1 MAGEEIS
8 SLAVRLALNDSDFSK
23 GMQNLKKNLG
33 IIDSGFKSSIAG
45 VKDWGKNLD
54 NLKNS
59 AQALGEKISAQQK
72 IVQSYTQQLEKSKAT
87 MEKSS
92 KKMLDLKSK
101 VEEARKAYEQSVDTL
116 GRTDKQTKELKTT
129 LNDLTKKYQ
138 NSERTVA
145 NNSKTVQGYT
155 IQMNNANGK
164 LKDFESQ
171 LDETNKKITNF
182 KLTSL
187 SDSLKE
193 SSNKFKAVGEGA
205 NKAGD
210 SILKL
215 SIPLVGAGVAA
226 AKVGMDFETSM
237 SQVAGALNKPVSQ
250 MGSLNELALKT
261 GQDTQFSSTQA
272 GQAMTELANGGLNE
286 AKIKAGALDATM
298 NLAASSGMDLG
309 IAANTVVQAMG
320 AFGLSASQASQAVNA
335 LAGSAAA
342 SSTDVEPLSQGLA
355 QCAAQAHMVG
365 WSIQDT
371 TAVLGAFADA
381 GVVGSDAGT
390 SLKTM
395 LQRLG
400 APLKDARAE
409 MKLLGINIWD
419 GNGHMKDAAGIAQE
433 LQSHMK
439 GLSDSHRQAA
449 MSIIFGSD
457 ATRAASILMNNGATG
472 VQKYTKATNDQSVA
486 SRLAASQMGDTAKS
500 IEQMKGSLETAGIK
514 LAQNF
519 APTIKVVA
527 DDIGKLADAFGN
539 LSPGTQKLMVDFAE
553 ITVVAGGTLKVFG
566 GFAKST
572 GSILDFLGKFTGK
585 VAESKV
591 ASKVAEEGI
600 KKVGL
605 AAAKTGVETAGVTAT
620 SGGLIAGLGSV
631 AAVALPV
638 AGAIVGV
645 GAAAY
650 GIHYAVTEKAVP
662 AVDLFNNK
670 FKESTQVMDQ
680 YGNKINTTVTKT
692 VDFSESTKKAVSSYM
707 QMDTNVRK
715 TMTDM
720 YVNSNNFSSQTK
732 NAVISQ
738 FNEMT
743 NRVSGLTANQKDKT
757 ITDFSN
763 MVANTSTLTN
773 QNKTQIIAQYT
784 NMVNRVSGLSN
795 QQKQQVIKSFQD
807 TMTQS
812 TGITKTQA
820 NNVITQFNSMG
831 IKIKA
836 GMDKQYT
843 DRYTTMKNFF
853 AKSDALSIQE
863 EQKVLSKM
871 TANNNAQKSK
881 IDSYEKQIAAI
892 ELKAV
897 NQHRQVTQQE
907 QQQINTIQDKMR
919 TSAVQSLSST
929 EIQSKVLLER
939 MKSYGS
945 SITQQQASDIIKNAN
960 KQRDGAIAA
969 ANSQY
974 NKVVAD
980 AVYQRDVSHTMTAD
994 QAQKVITNAGKQ
1006 RDGAIKAAQNQR
1018 TQVVSHLSKMDGE
1031 VLKNMNTDT
1040 GNMLSPWGKL
1050 IKGIQDKWTNFKKW
1064 LSSLFKNSNS
1074 KTGNSTSSVGSGNGF
1089 GGIGTPGSIVASA
1102 NGNIIDRPV
1111 FSIAGE
1117 DGAEAI
1123 IPLSSKRRERGLE
1136 LWQQAGQMM
1145 GVKMFANGG
1154 IVGSSNTSNDD
1165 VKVNAGLS
1173 TSITLGKSD
1182 LNKFENYGEELNKYL
1197 AQGIENSASIV
1208 SKSSDLT
1215 QQQMQTLITAF
1226 IKKYAD
1232 NGQDMNKNLG
1242 TGIIQSS
1249 ASVITPINSL
1259 NTNLGNMVAS
1269 FAQSFTNHG
1278 QDSMSNL
1285 GSGITNNEDT
1295 VISANTKVTTD
1306 NKKILEDYSKNHTD
1320 YGTSSM
1326 DNLGTAITGNEDVV
1340 TNANSKVTADNKAIL
1355 SNYVQLHTTY
1365 GTTSMNNLTTGI
1377 NNTSP
1382 KVLAATNKISS
1393 DNKTVLNGLAA
1404 SANPTGQNVSN
1415 GLSAGMKSA
1424 ENNAVSIAK
1433 ELTQKV
1439 LDAFTGKDGFDIHS
1453 PPKKTTGFGEN
1464 VIQGFINGMS
1474 KQDVLNFFKN
1484 KIGGMIGFAKGA
1496 SGQISGLL
1504 TAALGLTGTPMSW
1517 LPGLEQLV
1525 QRESGGDPLAY
1536 NNISVGGEHATG
1548 LMQMLGSTF
1557 SSYAASGHTNILNPL
1572 DNILS
1577 AINYIKARYG
1587 SVMNI
1592 PNLFNGNYVG
1602 YESGTTNAVAGWR
1615 IVGENGPE
1623 LEYSPTGGE
1632 TIFNNSDTMS
1642 MLSSS
1647 STINTGKTLGSNLI
1661 AGISAGINESKDG
1674 LQYTLDTISNL
1685 FKYSIA
1691 TATKQTASTV
1701 KTTVK
1706 ETLNDV
1712 DSWLPDFSKAL
1723 ANGIK
1728 DNTVYTKN
1736 SALKLGTVLADSVM
1750 DERNAR
1756 SQYLDA
1762 YNKKKMTADKAL
1774 ADLDGMNKK
1783 LEVSTNDDAKDM
1795 KNLLGVMTNESTEIV
1810 ILTAEYNKLGKQYGY
1825 NSDKAVEALKKVQ
1838 DLRAEYQKTG
1848 KDVQDLADKIKK
1860 NVIDNVNDI
1869 SSNLKDALKQRYQDE
1884 QDAAEK
1890 QVNLATDTQT
1900 KILQSKL
1907 DALSDQESQ
1916 MDIQYQ
1922 DEDDEDKR
1930 AELERQLSMH
1940 YGAAKKKELQQ
1951 ELDDLNKTEERRH
1964 AKEALDQQKDD
1975 LQTQIDQL
1983 KENNDTMIKNIEE
1996 FYSNKLED
2004 ANLDAETQKM
2014 LVNNNQIEIVNLL
2027 KSYGKDYEL
2036 AGSTLGDRLVTGFKG
2051 SLTSISNMI
2060 SNLKSQ
2066 INNLSTNVDLSSIS
2080 PLSTNVSN
2088 TITSNNIQQA
2098 YTIPQNIQ
2106 SNQPIVI
2113 NNKIFLDGKQL
2124 AANQTQYVNNNLG
2137 TVNALNTRGL

>member
-1 MAGEEIS
+1 MADEEIS
-8 SLAVRLALNDSDFSK
+8 SLAVRLALDDSNFSK
-23 GMQNLKKNLG
+23 GMQNLKRNLG
-33 IIDSGFKSSIAG
+33 TIDSQFKSSVAG
-45 VKDWGKNLD
+45 VKNWGKNLD
-54 NLKNS
+54 NLKNN
-59 AQALGEKISAQQK
+59 AQSLSDKVEVQRK
-72 IVQSYTQQLEKSKAT
+72 IVQNYSSQLEKSKKNL
-87 MEKSS
+87 EENS
-92 KKMLDLKSK
+92 KKMMDLKNK
-101 VEEARKAYEQSVDTL
+101 VDATKTAYEESKATL
-116 GRTDKQTKELKTT
+116 GANDEQTKKLKSDLDD
-129 LNDLTKKYQ
+129 LNKKYQ
-138 NSERTVA
+138 NNERTVL
-145 NNSKTVQGYT
+145 NNNKSVQGYT
-155 IQMNNANGK
+155 IQLNKAQAT
-164 LKDFESQ
+164 LKGFEGQ
-171 LDETNKKITNF
+171 LDDTNKKIANF

-187 SDSLKE
+187 SDALKE
-193 SSNKFKAVGEGA
+193 SSDKFKTVGEGA
-205 NKAGD
+205 DKAGNGL
-210 SILKL
+210 LKL
-215 SIPLVGAGVAA
+215 SVPLVGVGVAA

-261 GQDTQFSSTQA
+261 GQDTQFSATQA
-272 GQAMTELANGGLNE
+272 GQAMTELAKGGLNE

-400 APLKDARAE
+400 APLKDARIE
-409 MKLLGINIWD
+409 MKSLGINIWD
-419 GNGHMKDAAGIAQE
+419 GNGHMKNAAGIAQE
-433 LQSHMK
+433 LQAHMSK
-439 GLSDSHRQAA
+439 LSDAEKQSA
-449 MSIIFGSD
+449 MSTIFGSD
-457 ATRAASILMNNGATG
+457 ASRAASILMNNGAVG
-472 VQKYTKATNDQSVA
+472 VQKYTKATNDQSAA

-519 APTIKVVA
+519 APTIKAVA
-527 DDIGKLADAFGN
+527 DDVGKVADAFGS
-539 LSPGTQKLMVDFAE
+539 LSPGTQKLIVDFAE

-591 ASKVAEEGI
+591 ASTVAEEGI
-600 KKVGL
+600 KKVGVEV
-605 AAAKTGVETAGVTAT
+605 AKTGVATVGATTAS
-620 SGGLIAGLGSV
+620 SGLVAGLGSAALAAGPFILAGAGVV
-631 AAVALPV
+631 AA
-638 AGAIVGV
+638 GW
-645 GAAAY
+645 
-650 GIHYAVTEKAVP
+650 GIHHVLTQQATP
-662 AVDLFNNK
+662 AIDLFADKTVTTSKTITDNLGNTA
-670 FKESTQVMDQ
+670 TQVTSHIT
-680 YGNKINTTVTKT
+680 KI
-692 VDFSESTKKAVSSYM
+692 SEATKKAVGSYI
-707 QMDTNVRK
+707 QMD
-715 TMTDM
+715 
-720 YVNSNNFSSQTK
+720 NSAK
-732 NAVISQ
+732 NAL
-738 FNEMT
+738 T
-743 NRVSGLTANQKDKT
+743 NLYVHST
-757 ITDFSN
+757 
-763 MVANTSTLTN
+763 TLTN
-773 QNKTQIIAQYT
+773 QTVGAMTSKY
-784 NMVNRVSGLSN
+784 N
-795 QQKQQVIKSFQD
+795 Q
-807 TMTQS
+807 MGS
-812 TGITKTQA
+812 T
-820 NNVITQFNSMG
+820 
-831 IKIKA
+831 IKA
-836 GMDKQYT
+836 GMDKHYNDEYKSLQQ
-843 DRYTTMKNFF
+843 FF
-853 AKSDALSIQE
+853 TKSKALSSTE
-863 EQKVLSKM
+863 EQNALKKLQS
-871 TANNNAQKSK
+871 NNNSK
-881 IDSYEKQIAAI
+881 KAVVDSYEKQIQTILKTAAD
-892 ELKAV
+892 K
-897 NQHRQVTQQE
+897 HRALTLDE
-907 QQQINTIQDKMR
+907 QQKIN
-919 TSAVQSLSST
+919 S
-929 EIQSKVLLER
+929 IQSK
-939 MKSYGS
+939 MKDTAVHTLSDNEVQAKVILQRIKDYGTR
-945 SITQQQASDIIKNAN
+945 ITAEQASSIIKNAN
-960 KQRDGAIAA
+960 KQRDGAVAS
-969 ANSQY
+969 ANDQY
-974 NKVVAD
+974 NKTVA
-980 AVYQRDVSHTMTAD
+980 AIIKARDESHSITAD
-994 QAQKVITNAGKQ
+994 QANKLIADAKKQ
-1006 RDGAIKAAQNQR
+1006 RDGAVNHAENMR
-1018 TQVVSHLSKMDGE
+1018 SQVVTKVTSMNSDTSKNVDTTTGNILTHWDKVKKWWENWHPVKKVFSFIEKALSSQNDKSNVTGLTGYASGTNNATSGWHIVGE
-1031 VLKNMNTDT
+1031 NGPELYYFAGGETVIDANSTDT
-1040 GNMLSPWGKL
+1040 ILNQVNKSSKPSDGSDTREQLRATERYGEDLNSYFA
-1050 IKGIQDKWTNFKKW
+1050 KGME
-1064 LSSLFKNSNS
+1064 
-1074 KTGNSTSSVGSGNGF
+1074 SSVSSISKPLDTIGANISTLMNGL
-1089 GGIGTPGSIVASA
+1089 IQKYI
-1102 NGNIIDRPV
+1102 
-1111 FSIAGE
+1111 
-1117 DGAEAI
+1117 
-1123 IPLSSKRRERGLE
+1123 
-1136 LWQQAGQMM
+1136 
-1145 GVKMFANGG
+1145 
-1154 IVGSSNTSNDD
+1154 
-1165 VKVNAGLS
+1165 
-1173 TSITLGKSD
+1173 
-1182 LNKFENYGEELNKYL
+1182 NYGQE
-1197 AQGIENSASIV
+1197 G
-1208 SKSSDLT
+1208 
-1215 QQQMQTLITAF
+1215 
-1226 IKKYAD
+1226 
-1232 NGQDMNKNLG
+1232 NKNLG
-1242 TGIIQSS
+1242 AGITQSTN
-1249 ASVITPINSL
+1249 SVLQPINSL
-1259 NTNLGNMVAS
+1259 NGNIDNLTSS
-1269 FAQSFTNHG
+1269 FAQSFVKHG
-1278 QDSMSNL
+1278 QDSISNL
-1285 GSGITNNEDT
+1285 GAGITENEN
-1295 VISANTKVTTD
+1295 IANSAVNKVTDD
-1306 NKKILEDYSKNHTD
+1306 NKKILDDYSNDHID

-1326 DNLGTAITGNEDVV
+1326 NNLGTAITGNEGVV
-1340 TNANSKVTADNKAIL
+1340 TNANNKVTTDNKAIL

-1365 GTTSMNNLTTGI
+1365 GSASMNNLTTGI
-1377 NNTSP
+1377 NNASP
-1382 KVLAATNKISS
+1382 SVLAATNKISS
-1393 DNKTVLNGLAA
+1393 DNKNVLNGLA
-1404 SANPTGQNVSN
+1404 SSSNPIGQNVSN

-1453 PPKKTTGFGEN
+1453 PSKKTTGFGEN

-1474 KQDVLNFFKN
+1474 RQDVLNFFKN
-1484 KIGGMIGFAKGA
+1484 KIGGMVGFAKGA
-1496 SGQISGLL
+1496 SGQISTWL
-1504 TAALGLTGTPMSW
+1504 TTALAITGQPMAALPA
-1517 LPGLEQLV
+1517 LEQIAMS
-1525 QRESGGDPLAY
+1525 ESGGNPLSINLWDSNAAAGHP
-1536 NNISVGGEHATG
+1536 SKG
-1548 LMQMLGSTF
+1548 LMQTIDSTF
-1557 SSYAASGHTNILNPL
+1557 NQYAIQGLGDIWNPIA
-1572 DNILS
+1572 NAVA
-1577 AINYIKARYG
+1577 AIRYMIARYG
-1587 SVMNI
+1587 SILNVPGIKSMA
-1592 PNLFNGNYVG
+1592 GGGSYVG
-1602 YESGTTNAVAGWR
+1602 YASGTTNAVAGWR

-1632 TIFNNSDTMS
+1632 TILNNSDTMA

-1647 STINTGKTLGSNLI
+1647 STSNAGRDLGSNLI

-1685 FKYSIA
+1685 FKYRIA
-1691 TATKQTASTV
+1691 TAANQTTSTV
-1701 KTTVK
+1701 KNTIK

-1723 ANGIK
+1723 SNGIN

-1736 SALKLGTVLADSVM
+1736 SVLKLGTVLADSVM

-1783 LEVSTNDDAKDM
+1783 LQVSTNDDAKDM

-1964 AKEALDQQKDD
+1964 AKENLDKQKDD
-1975 LQTQIDQL
+1975 LQKQIDQL

-1996 FYSNKLED
+1996 FYSNKLKD

-2014 LVNNNQIEIVNLL
+2014 LVNNNQTEIVNLL

-2066 INNLSTNVDLSSIS
+2066 INSLSMNVDLSSIS

-2088 TITSNNIQQA
+2088 TITSSNIQQA